1 MNYAALEIGSTGPAG
16 YIGRGDEHHIDTKFS
31 RKNSLEN
38 IVKQFDTLSRAYKKV
53 GRNIEFS
60 NPGVANLVYDENKPF
75 EDKLSLIKRATDAH
89 GHSVHSDFYSLDY
102 YAPKIGDT
110 RWDSSAEGA
119 PIFVV
124 GKVGS
129 QVKGGSGGGY
139 GNFAYALDDDG
150 NILSKSGHGD
160 TRKAVFSGG
169 MLKAALPNSSGKSGG
184 SDSEN
189 QTEAIQRVTE
199 YITRYKNAKEVV
211 DDLGNNFDQM
221 KSQRLG
227 AALQETQ
234 EDIINKRMQ
243 SGETFGTIRA
253 LKT

>member
-1 MNYAALEIGSTGPAG
+1 MNYAALQIGTTGPTG
-16 YIGRGDEHHIDTKFS
+16 FIGRGDEHHIDSKFS

-60 NPGVANLVYDENKPF
+60 NPGVADLVYDENKPF
-75 EDKLSLIKRATDAH
+75 EDKLSLIKKATDAH

-124 GKVGS
+124 GEIGS

-139 GNFAYALDDDG
+139 GNYAYTLDDDG
-150 NILSKSGHGD
+150 NVLSKSGHGD
-160 TRKAVFSGG
+160 IRKAVFSGG
-169 MLKAALPNSSGKSGG
+169 VLSAGSLDDLGKSGG

-189 QTEAIQRVTE
+189 QNKAIERVTE
-199 YITRYKNAKEVV
+199 YITRNKNAKEVV
-211 DDLGNNFDQM
+211 NALGNNFDQM
-221 KSQRLG
+221 KSKRLG
-227 AALQETQ
+227 KALQEAQ
-234 EDIINKRMQ
+234 EDIINKRLD
-243 SGETFGTIRA
+243 SGESFGTIRA
-253 LKT
+253 LKA